1 MNPLW
6 IDIERIALDGVSID
20 PSKGRRLAALT
31 QAALERLLR
40 NRGISADMTVAS
52 GDYSQ
57 TRDSKVEMKSPP
69 AAGDEARWADELA
82 TALYRVIDRS
92 I

>member
-6 IDIERIALDGVSID
+6 IDIERIALDGVPID

-40 NRGISADMTVAS
+40 NHGISADMTVAGGHS
-52 GDYSQ
+52 E
-57 TRDSKVEMKSPP
+57 TRDSKVEMKSPL

-82 TALYRVIDRS
+82 TALYRAIDRS

>member
-6 IDIERIALDGVSID
+6 IDIERIALDGVPID

-31 QAALERLLR
+31 QIALERLLR
-40 NRGISADMTVAS
+40 NRGISADLAVR
-52 GDYSQ
+52 GDRSNE
-57 TRDSKVEMKSPP
+57 RDSKIDIKSP
-69 AAGDEARWADELA
+69 AATGDEVRWADELA
-82 TALYRVIDRS
+82 SALYRVLDRS

>member
-6 IDIERIALDGVSID
+6 IDIERIALDGVPID

-40 NRGISADMTVAS
+40 NRGISAGMSAA
-52 GDYSQ
+52 GAYSE
-57 TRDSKVEMKSPP
+57 TRDSKVDIKSPT
-69 AAGDEARWADELA
+69 ATGNEVRWADELA
-82 TALYRVIDRS
+82 TALYRAIDRS

>member
-6 IDIERIALDGVSID
+6 IDIERIALDGVPID

-40 NRGISADMTVAS
+40 NRGISADMTVAADHS
-52 GDYSQ
+52 E
-57 TRDSKVEMKSPP
+57 TRNSKVDMKSPP
-69 AAGDEARWADELA
+69 AGGDEARWADELA
-82 TALYRVIDRS
+82 TALYRAIDRS